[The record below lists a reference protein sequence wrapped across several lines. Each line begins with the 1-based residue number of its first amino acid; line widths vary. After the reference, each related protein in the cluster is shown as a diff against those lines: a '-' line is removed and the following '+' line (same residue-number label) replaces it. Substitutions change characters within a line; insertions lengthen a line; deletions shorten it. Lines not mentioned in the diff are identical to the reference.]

1 MARLAWALRSC
12 MSRAA
17 SALNGRLQAG
27 CGILQGPLLVP
38 LAIPLSR
45 GSGPLFR
52 QVYAHLREAIL
63 SGALRSGERLPSTR
77 TLAEQLGIS
86 RTVVLLAYDHL
97 LAEGFVAG
105 PRGSGTFVSSGIR
118 GNRSEQRSHSIEVRL
133 SRFGS
138 SASAAWPRVNYPER
152 PERSLAYDFA
162 YGLSD
167 LEDFPFEMWRR
178 ILLRCARRAPISEL
192 DYGHGGANT
201 RLAE

>member
-38 LAIPLSR
+38 LAIPLS
-45 GSGPLFR
+45 GSSGPLFR
-52 QVYAHLREAIL
+52 QVYVHLREAIL
-63 SGALRSGERLPSTR
+63 SGALRSGEKLPSTR

-105 PRGSGTFVSSGIR
+105 RRGSGTFVSGGISGNGIAPPGESVR
-118 GNRSEQRSHSIEVRL
+118 VRL

-152 PERSLAYDFA
+152 PKRSLPYDFA

-167 LEDFPFEMWRR
+167 VQDFPFEMWRR
-178 ILLRCARRAPISEL
+178 ILLRCARKAPI
-192 DYGHGGANT
+192 
-201 RLAE
+201 